1 MFEWL
6 LDAFSTPTGKSQFIS
21 IFVSSCVA
29 ISVLLLN
36 QKLTNIRERKKV
48 YVEKIEELY
57 LAVIE
62 YLETCDDLI
71 TDIQKSTYRES
82 ETGYHRYNEATY
94 DKRESSIAKIEMLC
108 GLYFPE
114 VKFEPKDYCISK
126 MPAFS
131 AATSGKFA
139 RKEVSGEQV
148 VKESRVHIDKASI
161 ELKGIC
167 RNLMKSKML

>member
-21 IFVSSCVA
+21 IFASSCVA
-29 ISVLLLN
+29 IFVLILN
-36 QKLTNIRERKKV
+36 QRFTNIRERKKV
-48 YVEKIEELY
+48 HVEKIEELY

-62 YLETCDDLI
+62 YLEACDDLV
-71 TDIQKSTYRES
+71 TDIQRSTYREQ

-94 DKRESSIAKIEMLC
+94 DRRESSIIKIEMLC

-114 VKFEPKDYCISK
+114 VTFDPNDYCISK
-126 MPAFS
+126 IPAFW
-131 AATSGKFA
+131 AATSGQFA

-148 VKESRVHIDKASI
+148 VKESRAHIDEASK